1 MKAWIDRNFNSRRE
15 PIMGVERLRI
25 NSDGDGV
32 TTLVGFYGCPLKCR
46 YCLNPQCHGY
56 KNRWMMIPAKQLY
69 REIKLDEIYMR
80 MTGGG
85 ITFGGGEPCNRVRY
99 IKEFRTLCGK
109 DLKINVETCLNVRQ
123 ENIEDLIPIVDY
135 WIVDIKDLNPDIY
148 LSYTQRPI
156 NQLLNNLTLLKQE
169 GIQDRTLIRVPL
181 IPGFNTIEDQKKS
194 IDKLRTMGF
203 EKIESFNYIL
213 PSNEQK

>member
-1 MKAWIDRNFNSRRE
+1 MKEWIDRNFNSRRE

-32 TTLVGFYGCPLKCR
+32 TTLVGFYGCPLRCR

-56 KNRWMMIPAKQLY
+56 KNRWMMISAKQLC
-69 REIKLDEIYMR
+69 RDIKLDEIYMR

-99 IKEFRTLCGK
+99 IKEFRTLCGN
-109 DLKINVETCLNVRQ
+109 DLKINIETSLNVRQ
-123 ENIEDLIPIVDY
+123 ENIKSLVPIVDY

-156 NQLLNNLTLLKQE
+156 KQLLDNLSLLKQE
-169 GIQDRTLIRVPL
+169 GVQDRTLIRVPL

-194 IDKLRTMGF
+194 INILRAMGF
-203 EKIESFNYIL
+203 DRIESFNYMIL
-213 PSNEQK
+213 ENEQK

>member
-1 MKAWIDRNFNSRRE
+1 MKAWIDRNFSSRRE
-15 PIMGVERLRI
+15 PIMGIERLRI
-25 NSDGDGV
+25 NSDGNGV
-32 TTLVGFYGCPLKCR
+32 TTLVGFYGCSLRCR

-56 KNRWMMIPAKQLY
+56 KNRWMMISAKQLY

-85 ITFGGGEPCNRVRY
+85 ITFGGGEPCNRVKY
-99 IKEFRTLCGK
+99 ITEFRTLYGK
-109 DLKINVETCLNVRQ
+109 DLKINIETSLNVCQ
-123 ENIEDLIPIVDY
+123 ENIKALIPIVDY
-135 WIVDIKDLNPDIY
+135 WIIDIKDLNPDIY

-156 NQLLNNLTLLKQE
+156 NQLLDNLSLLKQY

-181 IPGFNTIEDQKKS
+181 ILGFNTIEDQKKS
-194 IDKLRTMGF
+194 INNLRVMGF
-203 EKIESFNYIL
+203 KKIESFNYIL